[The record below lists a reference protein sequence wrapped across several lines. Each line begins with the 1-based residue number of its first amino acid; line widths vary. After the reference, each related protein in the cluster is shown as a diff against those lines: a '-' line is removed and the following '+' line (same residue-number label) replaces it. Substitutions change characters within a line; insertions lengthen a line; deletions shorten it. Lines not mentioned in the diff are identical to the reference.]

1 MAKQF
6 PLVYVNSNPAAAA
19 AAAAAAYLYRFTRSS
34 KKFQWE
40 TESLL
45 AVQSAAARPMQ

>member
-6 PLVYVNSNPAAAA
+6 PLVYVNSNPAAA

-45 AVQSAAARPMQ
+45 AVQSVAARPMQ